1 LYPAWEEDAG
11 KATLAE
17 ITKIT
22 ETEVE
27 IALWATTGRSWEAAV
42 WKRAYVDEE
51 GRIALKPLN
60 YHRNLRGHELWVG
73 TNSVE
78 VIENLP
84 VRGLALTGAGKL
96 TAAALREVRDSGA
109 RLHLF

>member
-1 LYPAWEEDAG
+1 MYPAWEEDMG

-17 ITKIT
+17 ITNIT

-27 IALWATTGRSWEAAV
+27 LALWATTSQSWEAAV
-42 WKRAYVDEE
+42 WKRAYVDAE
-51 GRIALKPLN
+51 GRLALKPLN
-60 YHRNLRGHELWVG
+60 YRRDLRGHDLWTG

-78 VIENLP
+78 AVENLTA
-84 VRGLALTGAGKL
+84 RGLDLTGAGKL
-96 TAAALREVRDSGA
+96 TAAALREVRGSGA